1 MKDLHF
7 VDPCEITNEDCPV
20 FVQSTD
26 MRSFLGFGIRARTS
40 SNWNHSMIMRIAG
53 KVATQSN
60 TYKEIDIKRYM
71 KPGVM
76 MKFWI
81 CKDITETERN
91 AIMFKVQYDL
101 SKPWYKRLYDYP
113 GIVGQFFGLRWFNV
127 PFLNYC
133 SERVS
138 SKIKVLIPDIPKHP
152 TPEDIDAIFKNSD
165 RMEVLGYYLG

>member
-1 MKDLHF
+1 MPTLTL
-7 VDPCEITNEDCPV
+7 VDPCSITNKDCPV

-26 MRSFLGFGIRARTS
+26 MRSFFGFGIRARTK

-53 KVATQSN
+53 KLATQSN
-60 TYKEIDIKRYM
+60 IYKEIDIQRYM
-71 KPGVM
+71 KPGCM

-81 CKDITETERN
+81 CKDITPFEKNTIVLRINIELC
-91 AIMFKVQYDL
+91 M
-101 SKPWYKRLYDYP
+101 PWYKKLYDFP
-113 GIVGQFFGLRWFNV
+113 GVVGQLFGLRWFNI

-138 SKIKVLIPDIPKHP
+138 TKLSVIIPDIPKHP
-152 TPEDIDAIFKNSD
+152 TPEDIDTIFKNSP